1 MDNNAQPT
9 VLSMMVLGKDPQRH
23 IPCDYIQFLRIDGN
37 VLTDPIRD
45 QKEVNGTLIDILRRL
60 DEILVFTCKNKLNI
74 VNSVLFLIKGVY
86 NGKKS
91 ANTLLFRE

>member
-1 MDNNAQPT
+1 M
-9 VLSMMVLGKDPQRH
+9 SDP
-23 IPCDYIQFLRIDGN
+23 
-37 VLTDPIRD
+37 VT
-45 QKEVNGTLIDILRRL
+45 KEVEPVSHYSIVQVCTVSAV
-60 DEILVFTCKNKLNI
+60 EKSFVVELVFTCKNKLNI